1 MISNLLLT
9 NDTTSDQLDTF
20 FTDTWRKKERVK
32 LVIDATK
39 CSNISLKRVVSIKG
53 VLNKH
58 RENSRANI
66 EFTVIFVKSDFVKNI
81 IRMGLFM
88 IKTERPVY
96 VEKLKIINK

>member
-20 FTDTWRKKERVK
+20 FTNTWRKKERVK

-39 CSNISLKRVVSIKG
+39 CSNISLKKVVSIKG
-53 VLNKH
+53 VLDKH

-66 EFTVIFVKSDFVKNI
+66 DFTFIFVKSNFVKNI

>member
-20 FTDTWRKKERVK
+20 FTNTWRKKERVK

-53 VLNKH
+53 VLDKH

-66 EFTVIFVKSDFVKNI
+66 DFTFIFVKSNFVKNI

>member
-9 NDTTSDQLDTF
+9 NDTTPEQLDTF
-20 FTDTWRKKERVK
+20 FTNTWRKKERVK

-53 VLNKH
+53 VLDKH

-66 EFTVIFVKSDFVKNI
+66 DFTFIFVKSNFVKNI
-81 IRMGLFM
+81 IRMGLFI